1 MNLELNLKLEKFLEN
16 LITKKNLSR
25 NTFLSYKNDIKQF
38 FAILGISNLE
48 SLNEKK
54 IVSYVNFLSLNYS
67 PTSHSRKLSSLKSFF
82 NFLCDRK
89 YLENNLF
96 DSIEYPRFTR
106 RIPKVLSEE
115 QILKIIDVSY
125 ADKTFKGKR
134 FSLMLE
140 ILYATGIRISEL
152 VGLKLGDIADD
163 LSYIIVLNKGGQ
175 QRQVPII
182 SKVQNLLKQY
192 LNSLQNNEFTI
203 GKNFLFSS
211 KSKTGHL
218 TRNRFFQILQQAGVK
233 VGISKND
240 LSPHKIRHSFASHL
254 LERGVDLRVIQESL
268 GHKDISTTQIYTHI
282 KTKKL
287 RKILEEKHSLQKNID
302 KLIKI

>member
-115 QILKIIDVSY
+115 QI
-125 ADKTFKGKR
+125 
-134 FSLMLE
+134 
-140 ILYATGIRISEL
+140 
-152 VGLKLGDIADD
+152 
-163 LSYIIVLNKGGQ
+163 
-175 QRQVPII
+175 
-182 SKVQNLLKQY
+182 
-192 LNSLQNNEFTI
+192 
-203 GKNFLFSS
+203 
-211 KSKTGHL
+211 
-218 TRNRFFQILQQAGVK
+218 
-233 VGISKND
+233 
-240 LSPHKIRHSFASHL
+240 
-254 LERGVDLRVIQESL
+254 
-268 GHKDISTTQIYTHI
+268 
-282 KTKKL
+282 
-287 RKILEEKHSLQKNID
+287 
-302 KLIKI
+302 